1 MVLCPQIEQLVQ
13 VKINLIKRQQEANT
27 YDQKFL
33 KILYFG
39 NLLFLDKEY
48 KAILD
53 LDVITHISSI
63 YYSQILDTFVYK
75 HVINYVKFVQ
85 RFHISL
91 DHTVGNFRNFSLE
104 KVKQIDT
111 IQETHY
117 LRLIDIM
124 KKLLADRSDSKVYF
138 ETCYEIIGYLKLI
151 YEQDNN
157 EGIYK
162 ELFEFMKTLV
172 QNIMKQSSQT
182 LLFQKE
188 KVVYQILGLFFIF
201 EEKSEKTISYNR

>member
-1 MVLCPQIEQLVQ
+1 MILEIIYQLCVYQRLYNKFERKESVLFLSLINQFSAMQGTYLLSLDKNVFKILILINEFNLSGILKLISKKQNSLELSPQIDQLVQ
-13 VKINLIKRQQEANT
+13 VKINLIKRQQESDS

-53 LDVITHISSI
+53 LEVITHISSI
-63 YYSQILDTFVYK
+63 YYSQILDSFVYK

-104 KVKQIDT
+104 KVK
-111 IQETHY
+111 
-117 LRLIDIM
+117 
-124 KKLLADRSDSKVYF
+124 
-138 ETCYEIIGYLKLI
+138 
-151 YEQDNN
+151 
-157 EGIYK
+157 
-162 ELFEFMKTLV
+162 
-172 QNIMKQSSQT
+172 
-182 LLFQKE
+182 
-188 KVVYQILGLFFIF
+188 
-201 EEKSEKTISYNR
+201 